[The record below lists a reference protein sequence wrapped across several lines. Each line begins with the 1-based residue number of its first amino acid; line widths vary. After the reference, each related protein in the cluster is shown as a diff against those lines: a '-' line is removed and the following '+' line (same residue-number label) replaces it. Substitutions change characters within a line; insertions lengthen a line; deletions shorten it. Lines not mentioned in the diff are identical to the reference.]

1 MKSKRFIKMKGD
13 GEMEYLLKM
22 ENIHKS
28 FPGVKVLKDVCL
40 NVKKG
45 EIHALLGENGAG
57 KSTLMKILGG
67 IHKQDSGGI
76 LFDGKPVPEVNPE
89 ISKRLGIGF
98 VHQELN
104 LSEDLTVAENI
115 FMGRLPEKVFG
126 VIDYKKLYQDTEEV
140 LKELDVAFDGKT
152 MLSTLTTANKQL
164 VEIAKAISL
173 DARIIIFDEPTTSL
187 SDKDVLNLFKIIRRL
202 SKKGVASVYIS
213 HRMKEIFELCEQATI
228 LRDGEL
234 IGSVKV
240 SDVDQNQIIQ
250 MIVGRELS
258 DFYPK
263 SEHDIGQKVLEVTGL
278 CDQHGKVK
286 SVSFHANQGEVLGFS
301 GLVGAGRTELMR
313 LLFGADH
320 AAKGTIAI
328 NGKQINIKSPVQA
341 INHGICL
348 LTEDR
353 KHQGLA
359 LGMSIIDNIN
369 LTALNHSVLNKKEM
383 KDTAEKY
390 VDALKIKISDVNNPV
405 SSLSGGNQQ
414 KVVLGKWLNKDA
426 NIFIFD
432 EPTKGIDV
440 GAKAEIYEIID
451 TLAKQG
457 KTIIVISS
465 EIPELLGITDR
476 IYVMCEGEITGCL
489 DRSEAQA
496 ENIMKLSIVGG
507 AA

>member
-1 MKSKRFIKMKGD
+1 MA
-13 GEMEYLLKM
+13 YLLEL
-22 ENIHKS
+22 ENIEKS
-28 FPGVKVLKDVCL
+28 FPGVKVLKKVSMS
-40 NVKKG
+40 VKPS

-67 IHKQDSGGI
+67 IHKQDAGTLTFLGETI
-76 LFDGKPVPEVNPE
+76 QEVNPE
-89 ISKRLGIGF
+89 VSKRLGIGF

-104 LSEDLTVAENI
+104 LAEDLSVAENI
-115 FMGRLPEKVFG
+115 YMGRLPEKRFG
-126 VIDYKKLYQDTEEV
+126 IIDHKKLYEQTEAVLSELEV
-140 LKELDVAFDGKT
+140 SFNAKT
-152 MLSTLTTANKQL
+152 KVSSLTTANKQL

-173 DARIIIFDEPTTSL
+173 DARVVIFDEPTTSL
-187 SDKDVLNLFKIIRRL
+187 SDKDVKNLFSIIRKL
-202 SKKGVASVYIS
+202 SQKGVACIYIS

-234 IGSVKV
+234 IDSVRV
-240 SDVDQNQIIQ
+240 ADVDQNQIIR

-258 DFYPK
+258 DFFPK
-263 SEHDIGQKVLEVTGL
+263 SEHTPGDTTLEVSNLSDGA
-278 CDQHGKVK
+278 GRVK
-286 SVSFHANQGEVLGFS
+286 SVSFFAKRGEVLGFS
-301 GLVGAGRTELMR
+301 GLVGSGRTELVRM
-313 LLFGADH
+313 LFGADL
-320 AAKGTIAI
+320 AKSGEIKIGGKLVNITSPVVAI
-328 NGKQINIKSPVQA
+328 NQ
-341 INHGICL
+341 GICL

-369 LTALNHSVLNKKEM
+369 LTAIERPVINDKKM
-383 KDTAEKY
+383 RATADQY
-390 VDALKIKISDVNNPV
+390 VKALKIKVSNVANPV

-414 KVVLGKWLNKDA
+414 KVVLSKWLNKDA
-426 NIFIFD
+426 DIFIFD

-451 TLAKQG
+451 GLAKSG

-476 IYVMCEGEITGCL
+476 IYVMCEGKITGCL
-489 DRSEAQA
+489 DRSEADA
-496 ENIMKLSIVGG
+496 EHIMKLSVIGG

>member
-1 MKSKRFIKMKGD
+1 MS
-13 GEMEYLLKM
+13 YLLKL

-28 FPGVKVLKDVCL
+28 FPGVKVLK
-40 NVKKG
+40 NVSMYVKPG

-67 IHKQDSGGI
+67 IHKQESGTLTFLDEPIG
-76 LFDGKPVPEVNPE
+76 EVNPE
-89 ISKRLGIGF
+89 VSKRLGIGF

-104 LSEDLTVAENI
+104 LSDELTVAENI
-115 FMGRLPEKVFG
+115 YMGRLPEKSWG
-126 VIDYKKLYQDTEEV
+126 IIDHKQLYAQTEQV
-140 LKELDVAFDGKT
+140 LAELDVSFTAKT
-152 MLSTLTTANKQL
+152 KVRELTTANKQL

-173 DARIIIFDEPTTSL
+173 DARVVIFDEPTTSL
-187 SDKDVLNLFKIIRRL
+187 SDKDVKNLFAIIRKL
-202 SKKGVASVYIS
+202 SNKGVACIYIS

-234 IGSVKV
+234 IDSVRV
-240 SDVDQNQIIQ
+240 ADVDQNQIIR

-258 DFYPK
+258 DFFPK
-263 SEHDIGQKVLEVTGL
+263 SVHHPTDTTLEVSEL
-278 CDQHGKVK
+278 CDEAGRVK
-286 SVSFHANQGEVLGFS
+286 SVSFMAKRGEVLGFS
-301 GLVGAGRTELMR
+301 GLVGSGRTELVRM
-313 LLFGADH
+313 LFGADL
-320 AAKGTIAI
+320 AKSGSVSIGGKLVSI
-328 NGKQINIKSPVQA
+328 NSPVTA
-341 INHGICL
+341 IQHGICL

-369 LTALNHSVLNKKEM
+369 LTAIDSPLINDKKLRA
-383 KDTAEKY
+383 TADKY
-390 VDALKIKISDVNNPV
+390 VQALKIKVSNVANPV

-426 NIFIFD
+426 DIFIFD

-451 TLAKQG
+451 NLAKSG

-476 IYVMCEGEITGCL
+476 IYVMCEGKITGCL
-489 DRSEAQA
+489 ERDRADA
-496 ENIMKLSIVGG
+496 ESIMKLSVIGG